1 MLEQETDTIIRTVS
15 QRITG
20 TGDGIAVKDILAAEI
35 PHPIKTFFRADVESL
50 LTEELRNFHK
60 SSRFNFQHP
69 EVRGL
74 QSQIN
79 SVVVLNYSFPRSEFQ
94 ERLDNAVHMLVNFLI
109 RPQWTLASVLFED
122 ERKITS
128 VTLGRLLRY
137 FGPYEYLRTLIAH
150 YVQEKNISTLTQ
162 AEFSK
167 LVWRMDGEYIRRKA
181 GDELARVMLPMYDFF
196 DFPKNTGAK
205 ALPTKALIRYFEDKG
220 LSTVMSRLEGESSK
234 GKQDFALREL
244 GEVLEE
250 VRRTSGAFDAGA
262 FEQPPVPQAQS
273 RPLEVAYRPGGQLTI
288 MPSFGQV
295 PVRSKGVQIL
305 AAIDEVDRQRFIR
318 TIFRQDEPSFKSAIE
333 SIAKMSSWS
342 DASNFIDENFNRNG
356 VDRHSWEATRFVEVI
371 SQQFQVKK

>member
-1 MLEQETDTIIRTVS
+1 MLEQETDTIIHTTS

-20 TGDGIAVKDILAAEI
+20 TGDSVAVKDILAAEI
-35 PHPIKTFFRADVESL
+35 PHPIKTFFRADVESM
-50 LTEELRNFHK
+50 LTEELRNFQKH
-60 SSRFNFQHP
+60 SRFNFQHP

-79 SVVVLNYSFPRSEFQ
+79 SVVVLNYSFPRPEFQ

-109 RPQWTLASVLFED
+109 RPQWTLASVLFEE
-122 ERKITS
+122 ERKIS
-128 VTLGRLLRY
+128 SLTLGRLLRY

-150 YVQEKNISTLTQ
+150 YVQEKNITTLTQ
-162 AEFSK
+162 EDFCK
-167 LVWRMDGEYIRRKA
+167 LIWRMDGEYIRRKA

-196 DFPKNTGAK
+196 DFPKNSGAK

-220 LSTVMSRLEGESSK
+220 LSAVMSRLEGELRK

-250 VRRTSGAFDAGA
+250 VRRTTGAFDAGT
-262 FEQPPVPQAQS
+262 FEPPPVAEAKS
-273 RPLEVAYRPGGQLTI
+273 RPIEVAYRPGGQLTI

-295 PVRSKGVQIL
+295 PSRSKGVQIL
-305 AAIDEVDRQRFIR
+305 AAIEEGDRQQFIR
-318 TIFRQDEPSFKSAIE
+318 KIFRQDEPSFKSAIE
-333 SIAKMSSWS
+333 AIGRMSSWR

-356 VDRHSWEATRFVEVI
+356 VDPNSWEATRFVELI
-371 SQQFQVKK
+371 SQQFQTRK